1 VRRYGF
7 DDPRNAY
14 ESLVTA
20 LQGGL
25 LGEEY
30 KCLSSSFRARNE
42 LSEHLYRAFRDDL
55 LAEHPWLRWALARSR
70 VIEVVRRDERHARL
84 WARIPV
90 PFRNDPVLWVDL
102 VREDFYDLSLDGRIV
117 DGRGGPPGEFDLVR
131 EQHLMI
137 DERDGRRT
145 LWARV
150 DPSVPL
156 APSDLNQAV
165 ALCLGSEWR
174 VDDYG
179 VE

>member
-1 VRRYGF
+1 MRRYGF
-7 DDPRNAY
+7 DDPRDAF

-20 LQGGL
+20 LQGAL
-25 LGEEY
+25 LDEEY

-42 LSEHLYRAFRDDL
+42 LSEHVYRAFRDEE
-55 LAEHPWLRWALARSR
+55 LARHPWLRWALARAR
-70 VIEVVRRDERHARL
+70 VVEVVRRDERHARL
-84 WARIPV
+84 RARIPI
-90 PFRNDPVLWVDL
+90 PFRSDPLLWVEL
-102 VREDFYDLSLDGRIV
+102 VREDYVDLSLDGRIV
-117 DGRGGPPGEFDLVR
+117 DGRGGPPEEFDLVR
-131 EQHLMI
+131 DAHLLI

-156 APSDLNQAV
+156 GPSDLDQAV
-165 ALCLGSEWR
+165 GLRLGSEWR